1 MEKDMTRKQFR
12 EEVCNNIKEIADFG
26 DDGAIQCNV
35 ELIRHALNDLNLHED
50 PNVKKIEQYLNS
62 IEKCCK
68 LNYAQ
73 MMQSYHAFE
82 MMYHFALAIGDK
94 YDPMY

>member
-1 MEKDMTRKQFR
+1 MEKNMTRKQFR
-12 EEVCNNIKEIADFG
+12 KEVCNNIKEIADFG

-35 ELIRHALNDLNLHED
+35 ELIRHALNGLNLPED
-50 PNVKKIEQYLNS
+50 PNVKKIERYLNS
-62 IEKCCK
+62 IEECCK